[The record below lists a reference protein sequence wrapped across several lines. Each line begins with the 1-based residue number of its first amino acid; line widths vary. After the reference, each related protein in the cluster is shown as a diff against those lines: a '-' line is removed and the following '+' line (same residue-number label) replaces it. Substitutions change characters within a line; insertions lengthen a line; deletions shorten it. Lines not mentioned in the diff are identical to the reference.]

1 VNLSFIHLSFI
12 PSRDHRDRMSAMAAL
27 PILSETLTLLAA
39 ALLILAAG
47 CDILTRLIPNA
58 IPAALALLGLALRLL
73 DGSWP
78 WALLAGVIVFGLC
91 LLCWLRG
98 WMGGGDV
105 KLLGACALLV
115 PPLSVFPMITA
126 VGMAGGVL
134 AFLYLAARRVVPRPV
149 PLMAGLRP
157 HGFLGRALRAERW
170 RLSRGVALPYAVAIA
185 IGSLAS
191 FP

>member
-1 VNLSFIHLSFI
+1 VFSPNNGSGSSGSTYSYGTTGSTDRALGVLASGSAPE
-12 PSRDHRDRMSAMAAL
+12 PSAIAS
-27 PILSETLTLLAA
+27 LLA
-39 ALLILAAG
+39 IEVG
-47 CDILTRLIPNA
+47 
-58 IPAALALLGLALRLL
+58 G
-73 DGSWP
+73 G
-78 WALLAGVIVFGLC
+78 IVFGLC

-115 PPLSVFPMITA
+115 PPLSVFPMITT

-149 PLMAGLRP
+149 PLPSGLRP
-157 HGFLGRALRAERW
+157 NGFLGRALRAERW

>member
-1 VNLSFIHLSFI
+1 
-12 PSRDHRDRMSAMAAL
+12 
-27 PILSETLTLLAA
+27 
-39 ALLILAAG
+39 
-47 CDILTRLIPNA
+47 
-58 IPAALALLGLALRLL
+58 
-73 DGSWP
+73 
-78 WALLAGVIVFGLC
+78 
-91 LLCWLRG
+91 
-98 WMGGGDV
+98 
-105 KLLGACALLV
+105 
-115 PPLSVFPMITA
+115 MITA